1 MHPESYQLA
10 QWPFIFKPCLRQALR
25 VKQTGSE
32 GTVRSQNLDF
42 LIYSPGLFP
51 LVQGAAA
58 FGKFIAVG
66 CEVIWVAIVCVSFLA
81 LGH

>member
-10 QWPFIFKPCLRQALR
+10 QWPFIFKPSLRQALR

-51 LVQGAAA
+51 LVQAAAA
-58 FGKFIAVG
+58 FGKFTAVG